1 MVETTGAE
9 AVEENGQAVLMS
21 RVKELEQ
28 LVKKQDQ
35 KIGELSQE
43 RRKQM
48 EEIVD
53 TSIANWLN
61 RLPNLSEATKA
72 SFKQGVDKLAKVS
85 FGLCCLPFYYF
96 YIEIL
101 IFYWN
106 MQQEANIT
114 NSAWEVICCASEAH
128 KQNANELESMRLQL
142 EAKEAKLVELS
153 AKLPPSF
160 TAESSRMLSP
170 TGTNTRKRQRE
181 EDPEPTTTHSA
192 WDDFAALVR
201 ADHAVS

>member
-1 MVETTGAE
+1 MEGAPPSVFAMVETTGAE

-96 YIEIL
+96 FIEIL

-106 MQQEANIT
+106 ATGSQHYQLCLGGDLLRFGGPQAKCQRAGEHAP
-114 NSAWEVICCASEAH
+114 SAGGKGSQAGGALCQAASFVH
-128 KQNANELESMRLQL
+128 SR
-142 EAKEAKLVELS
+142 VLS
-153 AKLPPSF
+153 
-160 TAESSRMLSP
+160 
-170 TGTNTRKRQRE
+170 
-181 EDPEPTTTHSA
+181 
-192 WDDFAALVR
+192 
-201 ADHAVS
+201 HAVSHRNQHAKAPARGGS